1 MFTERQIKI
10 LEILKQHKNGI
21 VADDIGRICG
31 VSSRTV
37 RTDLKYMI
45 LEMDKSIAEI
55 SVSKRN
61 GYRLEIHDADAAQKI
76 YDMNIDVQI
85 EGRERTNYITCA
97 LLEAIFL
104 GEPLKQQKLS
114 DELFVS
120 LTTFKAGL
128 RDAKTQLEKYDLT
141 VVNFKNYGMTLDGA
155 ERDIRHCISDFI
167 FQNPKQRN
175 HILSVLPIK
184 IDAGKIRSIV
194 IRVMSSYDIMLT
206 DDSLERFIG
215 YIVITLVRAGQE
227 HNISYKL
234 RESKA
239 IEDHR
244 EFTMANAILEE
255 IYSVFGVDVLS
266 NETYYL
272 AQQLIAAN
280 KYTPT
285 NSQINQQ
292 IQILVDKMIERVT
305 QIVGINFSE
314 DETLRQ
320 GIKTH
325 LEALIPRLR
334 FKNRIHNEVL
344 SVVKNEYPLAFQIGV
359 IAAKVIEESEGMA
372 VNEDEISYL
381 AVHFG
386 AALTRMNINA
396 DRSKQ
401 SAFIVC
407 GAGIGTAIL
416 LKSRVEDY
424 FKELLTVRQVMPG
437 YKLRSADLSN
447 VDVVISTIPIEKLP
461 PLSEE
466 DTKKVV
472 FVRHL
477 LDEDEVKLIQQK
489 LFNTTRIFAQNVD
502 KFFRR
507 ECFVTGKTFK
517 TKERIIDFMTGELE
531 KLGLMDKEA
540 SDSVKEREIA
550 SPTEIGN
557 LVAIP
562 HPLKNSAAISSISVL
577 VLERPILWVEH
588 QVQVIFL
595 LSIAT
600 SEFYLWEP
608 IFLKLFKYLVKEN
621 GVRRLLNNPDYDAF
635 IKDFKQSF

>member
-1 MFTERQIKI
+1 
-10 LEILKQHKNGI
+10 
-21 VADDIGRICG
+21 
-31 VSSRTV
+31 
-37 RTDLKYMI
+37 MI
-45 LEMDKSIAEI
+45 LEMDKSVAEI

-76 YDMNIDVQI
+76 YDMNINVQT
-85 EGRERTNYITCA
+85 EGRKRTNYITCA
-97 LLEAIFL
+97 LLEATFL

-120 LTTFKAGL
+120 LTAFKAGL
-128 RDAKTQLEKYDLT
+128 RDAKTQLEKYDLS

-167 FQNPKQRN
+167 FQNSKQRN

-244 EFTMANAILEE
+244 EFAMANAILEE

-461 PLSEE
+461 PLSEN
-466 DTKKVV
+466 DIKKIVV
-472 FVRHL
+472 VRHL

>member
-1 MFTERQIKI
+1 MFTERQLKI
-10 LEILKQHKNGI
+10 LEILKQHKTGV
-21 VADDIGRICG
+21 VADEIARLCG

-37 RTDLKYMI
+37 RTDLKSMI
-45 LEMDKSIAEI
+45 FQMDKSIANI
-55 SVSKRN
+55 SVSKRE
-61 GYRLEIHDADAAQKI
+61 GYRLEIRDADATKKLYEMKTEI
-76 YDMNIDVQI
+76 QI
-85 EGRERTNYITCA
+85 EGRERANYITCA
-97 LLEAIFL
+97 LLEATFL

-120 LTTFKAGL
+120 LSTFKTGL
-128 RDAKTQLEKYDLT
+128 REAKAQLEKYDLS
-141 VVNFKNYGMTLDGA
+141 VVNFKNYGMTLEGA

-175 HILSVLPIK
+175 HIMSVLPIK
-184 IDAGKIRSIV
+184 IEMGKLRSIV

-215 YIVITLVRAGQE
+215 YVVITLVRAGQE
-227 HNISYKL
+227 HNISYKF
-234 RESKA
+234 RESKT
-239 IEDHR
+239 IEEHR
-244 EFTMANAILEE
+244 EFAMANAILEE

-266 NETYYL
+266 NEAYYL
-272 AQQLIAAN
+272 AQHLIAAN

-285 NSQINQQ
+285 DSKISQQ
-292 IQILVDKMIERVT
+292 IQDLVDRMIRRVT

-344 SVVKNEYPLAFQIGV
+344 AVVKNEYPLAFQIGV

-401 SAFIVC
+401 TAFIVC

-424 FKELLTVRQVMPG
+424 FKELLTIRQVMPG
-437 YKLRSADLSN
+437 YKLKDSDLSN
-447 VDVVISTIPIEKLP
+447 VDVIISTLALDKLP
-461 PLSEE
+461 PLSEA
-466 DTKKVV
+466 DKKKVV
-472 FVRHL
+472 VVPHL

-507 ECFVTGKTFK
+507 ECFTTGKNFK
-517 TKERIIDFMTGELE
+517 TKEKILEFMTGELK

-540 SDSVKEREIA
+540 SASVLEREKA

-562 HPLKNSAAISSISVL
+562 HPMVNNAAISSISVL
-577 VLERPILWVEH
+577 VLDRPILWVEH
-588 QVQVIFL
+588 QVQVVFL

-600 SEFYLWEP
+600 TEFYLWEP

-621 GVRRLLNNPDYDAF
+621 GVRHLLNNPNYDAF

>member
-45 LEMDKSIAEI
+45 LEMDKSVAEI

-97 LLEAIFL
+97 LLEATFL

-128 RDAKTQLEKYDLT
+128 RDAKTQLEKYDLS
-141 VVNFKNYGMTLDGA
+141 VVNFKNYGMTLYGA

-244 EFTMANAILEE
+244 EFAMANAILEE

-550 SPTEIGN
+550 SPTEIETASD
-557 LVAIP
+557 VC
-562 HPLKNSAAISSISVL
+562 
-577 VLERPILWVEH
+577 
-588 QVQVIFL
+588 
-595 LSIAT
+595 
-600 SEFYLWEP
+600 
-608 IFLKLFKYLVKEN
+608 
-621 GVRRLLNNPDYDAF
+621 
-635 IKDFKQSF
+635 

>member
-1 MFTERQIKI
+1 M
-10 LEILKQHKNGI
+10 
-21 VADDIGRICG
+21 
-31 VSSRTV
+31 
-37 RTDLKYMI
+37 
-45 LEMDKSIAEI
+45 
-55 SVSKRN
+55 KRP
-61 GYRLEIHDADAAQKI
+61 
-76 YDMNIDVQI
+76 
-85 EGRERTNYITCA
+85 C
-97 LLEAIFL
+97 
-104 GEPLKQQKLS
+104 
-114 DELFVS
+114 
-120 LTTFKAGL
+120 
-128 RDAKTQLEKYDLT
+128 
-141 VVNFKNYGMTLDGA
+141 
-155 ERDIRHCISDFI
+155 
-167 FQNPKQRN
+167 
-175 HILSVLPIK
+175 
-184 IDAGKIRSIV
+184 
-194 IRVMSSYDIMLT
+194 
-206 DDSLERFIG
+206 
-215 YIVITLVRAGQE
+215 
-227 HNISYKL
+227 
-234 RESKA
+234 
-239 IEDHR
+239 
-244 EFTMANAILEE
+244 
-255 IYSVFGVDVLS
+255 
-266 NETYYL
+266 
-272 AQQLIAAN
+272 
-280 KYTPT
+280 
-285 NSQINQQ
+285 
-292 IQILVDKMIERVT
+292 
-305 QIVGINFSE
+305 
-314 DETLRQ
+314 
-320 GIKTH
+320 
-325 LEALIPRLR
+325 
-334 FKNRIHNEVL
+334 
-344 SVVKNEYPLAFQIGV
+344 PLAFQIGV

-401 SAFIVC
+401 TAFIVC

>member
-45 LEMDKSIAEI
+45 LEMDKSVAEI

-97 LLEAIFL
+97 LLEATFL

-244 EFTMANAILEE
+244 EFAMANDAILEE
-255 IYSVFGVDVLS
+255 IYSVFGVDMLS

-608 IFLKLFKYLVKEN
+608 IFLKLFKKLFSHRESYKM
-621 GVRRLLNNPDYDAF
+621 RT
-635 IKDFKQSF
+635 

>member
-1 MFTERQIKI
+1 
-10 LEILKQHKNGI
+10 
-21 VADDIGRICG
+21 
-31 VSSRTV
+31 
-37 RTDLKYMI
+37 
-45 LEMDKSIAEI
+45 
-55 SVSKRN
+55 
-61 GYRLEIHDADAAQKI
+61 
-76 YDMNIDVQI
+76 
-85 EGRERTNYITCA
+85 
-97 LLEAIFL
+97 
-104 GEPLKQQKLS
+104 
-114 DELFVS
+114 
-120 LTTFKAGL
+120 
-128 RDAKTQLEKYDLT
+128 
-141 VVNFKNYGMTLDGA
+141 
-155 ERDIRHCISDFI
+155 
-167 FQNPKQRN
+167 
-175 HILSVLPIK
+175 
-184 IDAGKIRSIV
+184 
-194 IRVMSSYDIMLT
+194 MSSYDIMLT

-244 EFTMANAILEE
+244 EFAMANAILEE

>member
-45 LEMDKSIAEI
+45 LEMDKSVAEI

-97 LLEAIFL
+97 LLEATFL

-128 RDAKTQLEKYDLT
+128 RDAKKQLEKYDLT

-244 EFTMANAILEE
+244 EFAMANAILEE

>member
-45 LEMDKSIAEI
+45 LEMDKSVAEI

-97 LLEAIFL
+97 LLEATFL

-167 FQNPKQRN
+167 FQNPKQSN

-244 EFTMANAILEE
+244 EFAMANAILEE

>member
-10 LEILKQHKNGI
+10 LEILKQHRNGI
-21 VADDIGRICG
+21 VADEIGRICG

-37 RTDLKYMI
+37 RTDLKCMI
-45 LEMDKSIAEI
+45 PEMDKTVAEI
-55 SVSKRN
+55 IVSKRN
-61 GYRLEIHDADAAQKI
+61 GYRLEIYDAEKAQKI
-76 YDMNIDVQI
+76 YEMNSDIQI

-97 LLEAIFL
+97 LLEATFL

-120 LTTFKAGL
+120 LSTFKTGL
-128 RDAKTQLEKYDLT
+128 RDAKSQLEKYDLS
-141 VVNFKNYGMTLDGA
+141 VVNFKNYGMTLEGT

-167 FQNPKQRN
+167 FQSPKQRE
-175 HILSVLPIK
+175 HIMSVLPIK
-184 IDAGKIRSIV
+184 IDAGKLRSIV

-244 EFTMANAILEE
+244 EFAMANAILEE

-285 NSQINQQ
+285 NSQISQQ
-292 IQILVDKMIERVT
+292 IQNLVDEMISRVA
-305 QIVGINFSE
+305 QIVGIDFSGE
-314 DETLRQ
+314 ETLRQ
-320 GIKTH
+320 GLKTH

-344 SVVKNEYPLAFQIGV
+344 AVVKNEYPLAFQIGV
-359 IAAKVIEESEGMA
+359 IAAKVIEKSEGVA

-396 DRSKQ
+396 DRSRQ
-401 SAFIVC
+401 TAFIVC

-416 LKSRVEDY
+416 LKSRVEEH
-424 FKELLTVRQVMPG
+424 FKELLTVRKVMPG
-437 YKLRSADLSN
+437 YRLKESDLSN
-447 VDVVISTIPIEKLP
+447 VDVVISTLAIDKLP
-461 PLSEE
+461 QLPEADIKKSSSSKIYSTR
-466 DTKKVV
+466 TK
-472 FVRHL
+472 
-477 LDEDEVKLIQQK
+477 
-489 LFNTTRIFAQNVD
+489 
-502 KFFRR
+502 
-507 ECFVTGKTFK
+507 
-517 TKERIIDFMTGELE
+517 
-531 KLGLMDKEA
+531 
-540 SDSVKEREIA
+540 
-550 SPTEIGN
+550 
-557 LVAIP
+557 
-562 HPLKNSAAISSISVL
+562 
-577 VLERPILWVEH
+577 
-588 QVQVIFL
+588 
-595 LSIAT
+595 
-600 SEFYLWEP
+600 
-608 IFLKLFKYLVKEN
+608 
-621 GVRRLLNNPDYDAF
+621 
-635 IKDFKQSF
+635 

>member
-1 MFTERQIKI
+1 
-10 LEILKQHKNGI
+10 
-21 VADDIGRICG
+21 
-31 VSSRTV
+31 
-37 RTDLKYMI
+37 MI
-45 LEMDKSIAEI
+45 LEMDKSVAEI

-76 YDMNIDVQI
+76 YDMNINVQT
-85 EGRERTNYITCA
+85 EGRKRTNYITCA
-97 LLEAIFL
+97 LLEATFL

-128 RDAKTQLEKYDLT
+128 RDAKTQLEKYDLS

-167 FQNPKQRN
+167 FQNSKQRN

-194 IRVMSSYDIMLT
+194 IRVMSSCDIMLT

-244 EFTMANAILEE
+244 EFAMANAILEE

-461 PLSEE
+461 PLSEN
-466 DTKKVV
+466 DIKKIVV
-472 FVRHL
+472 VRHL

>member
-1 MFTERQIKI
+1 M
-10 LEILKQHKNGI
+10 
-21 VADDIGRICG
+21 
-31 VSSRTV
+31 

-45 LEMDKSIAEI
+45 LEMDKSVAEI

-76 YDMNIDVQI
+76 YDMNINVQT
-85 EGRERTNYITCA
+85 EGRKRTNYITCA
-97 LLEAIFL
+97 LLEATFL

-120 LTTFKAGL
+120 LTAFKAGL
-128 RDAKTQLEKYDLT
+128 RDAKTQLEKYDLS

-167 FQNPKQRN
+167 FQNSKQRN

-244 EFTMANAILEE
+244 EFAMANAILEE

-461 PLSEE
+461 PLSEN
-466 DTKKVV
+466 DIKKIVV
-472 FVRHL
+472 VRHL

>member
-10 LEILKQHKNGI
+10 LKILKDNKIGV
-21 VADDIGRICG
+21 VADEIAKLCG

-37 RTDLKYMI
+37 RTDLKNMI
-45 LEMDKSIAEI
+45 FEIDKSVAEI
-55 SVSKRN
+55 FVSKRD
-61 GYRLEIHDADAAQKI
+61 GYRLEIHDSIKAQKL
-76 YDMNIDVQI
+76 YEMNQDVLL
-85 EGRERTNYITCA
+85 EGKERTNYITCA
-97 LLEAIFL
+97 LLEATFL

-120 LTTFKAGL
+120 LSTFKTGL
-128 RDAKTQLEKYDLT
+128 KVAKSQLEKYDLS
-141 VVNFKNYGMTLDGA
+141 VINFKNYGMMLEGA

-167 FQNPKQRN
+167 FQNPKQRS
-175 HILSVLPIK
+175 HIMSVLPIK
-184 IDAGKIRSIV
+184 IDAGKLRSIV

-227 HNISYKL
+227 HNISYKF
-234 RESKA
+234 RESKS
-239 IEDHR
+239 IEEHR
-244 EFTMANAILEE
+244 EFSMANAILEE
-255 IYSVFGVDVLS
+255 IYSIFGVDVLS
-266 NETYYL
+266 NEAYYL
-272 AQQLIAAN
+272 AQHLIAAN

-285 NSQINQQ
+285 NSQIGQQ
-292 IQILVDKMIERVT
+292 IQSLIDEMISRVA
-305 QIVGINFSE
+305 QIVGIDFNGE
-314 DETLRQ
+314 ETLRQ
-320 GIKTH
+320 GLKTH

-344 SVVKNEYPLAFQIGV
+344 DVVKSEYPLAFQIGV
-359 IAAKVIEESEGMA
+359 IAAKVIEKSEGVA

-401 SAFIVC
+401 TAFIVC

-416 LKSRVEDY
+416 LKSRVEEH
-424 FKELLTVRQVMPG
+424 FKELLTVRGVMPG
-437 YKLRSADLSN
+437 YRLKESDLSN
-447 VDVVISTIPIEKLP
+447 VDVIISTLAIDKLP
-461 PLSEE
+461 PLNES
-466 DTKKVV
+466 DVKKIVV
-472 FVRHL
+472 VRNL

-489 LFNTTRIFAQNVD
+489 LFSTTRIFAQNVD
-502 KFFRR
+502 RFFRR
-507 ECFVTGKTFK
+507 ECFITDKTFK
-517 TKERIIDFMTGELE
+517 TKERILDFMTGELE
-531 KLGLMDKEA
+531 QLGLMDKAA
-540 SDSVKEREIA
+540 SDSVKEREQA

-562 HPLKNSAAISSISVL
+562 HPLTNSAAISSISVL
-577 VLERPILWVEH
+577 ILKNPILWTEH
-588 QVQVIFL
+588 QVQVVFL

-600 SEFYLWEP
+600 NEFYLWEP

-621 GVRRLLNNPDYDAF
+621 GVRKLLNNPDYDTF

>member
-21 VADDIGRICG
+21 VADDIGGICG
-31 VSSRTV
+31 VSLRTV

-45 LEMDKSIAEI
+45 LEMDKSVAEI

-61 GYRLEIHDADAAQKI
+61 GYRLEIHDTDAAQKI

-97 LLEAIFL
+97 LLEATFL

-244 EFTMANAILEE
+244 EFAMANAILEE

-344 SVVKNEYPLAFQIGV
+344 SVVKNEYPMAFQIGV

-447 VDVVISTIPIEKLP
+447 VDVVISTIPIDKLP

>member
-45 LEMDKSIAEI
+45 LEMDKSVAEI

-97 LLEAIFL
+97 LLEATFL

>member
-37 RTDLKYMI
+37 CTDLKYMI
-45 LEMDKSIAEI
+45 LEMDKSVAEI

-97 LLEAIFL
+97 LLEATFL

-167 FQNPKQRN
+167 FQNPKQSN

-244 EFTMANAILEE
+244 EFAMANAILEE

-562 HPLKNSAAISSISVL
+562 HPLKNSATISSISVL